1 MQEMKARPPY
11 LTFET
16 RSVEDREASIKEG
29 RYVGKD
35 VDFVLITPAGSKDR
49 IERLVSEW
57 LPQTRI
63 EVEAERLPREW
74 AEHYAAAYRAFKE
87 GQELAVVGTPI
98 QNWPGL
104 SPTQFKTL
112 QSLHIRAVEDLAQAN
127 AETISRLGMGGNQ
140 LKQRA
145 IEFLAASKDV
155 GKVAE
160 EAAELRFKLE
170 ASQKR
175 EKELTELVQN
185 MGARLDSL
193 EKTNMAGGEP
203 RPDSMTAA
211 IQASDF
217 IDTDEPPARRPL

>member
-1 MQEMKARPPY
+1 MQAMEARPPY

-16 RSVEDREASIKEG
+16 RSVEDREATIKEG
-29 RYVGKD
+29 HYVGMD

-49 IERLVSEW
+49 VERLVAEW

-63 EVEAERLPREW
+63 EVEAERLPRAW
-74 AEHYAAAYRAFKE
+74 AEHYAASYRAFKE

-127 AETISRLGMGGNQ
+127 AETIGRLGMGGHQ

-145 IEFLAASKDV
+145 IDFLSASKDV

-160 EAAELRFKLE
+160 EASELRLQLE

-175 EKELTELVQN
+175 EKELSELVHT

-193 EKTNMAGGEP
+193 EKTSPNGGEP

-217 IDTDEPPARRPL
+217 IDDEPPARRPL

>member
-1 MQEMKARPPY
+1 MQAMEARPPY

-16 RSVEDREASIKEG
+16 RSVEDREASIKQG
-29 RYVGKD
+29 HYVGKD

-49 IERLVSEW
+49 VERLVAEW

-63 EVEAERLPREW
+63 EVEAERLPRAW
-74 AEHYAAAYRAFKE
+74 ADHYDASYKSFKA
-87 GQELAVVGTPI
+87 GQQLAVVGTPI
-98 QNWPGL
+98 QDWPGL

-145 IEFLAASKDV
+145 IDFLSASKDV

-160 EAAELRFKLE
+160 EASELRLQLE

-175 EKELTELVQN
+175 EAELTELVHT

-193 EKTNMAGGEP
+193 EKVNPNGGEP

-217 IDTDEPPARRPL
+217 IDNDQPARRPL